1 MSLVGNLEELGL
13 GEILQLISLSRKTGV
28 LSLHSRGREGSIV
41 FKQGLVV
48 KALSSTFRMS
58 LGEVLIQKSVIDQDI
73 LRKALALQQERG
85 FSEYLGV
92 ILSKRFG
99 VAHETIE
106 VVVREQIEQVVLSLF
121 AWVEG
126 TFDFEA
132 QDDIETI
139 DGGIVDPLQFM
150 LSKGLNPQFLAMEGT
165 RVATESRAAAEA
177 SSDSAG
183 SSETDEVEIAFDL
196 ADVVNSLGS
205 APEQAAVRQLV
216 IVDDDGTTLKTLSE
230 MLRENGYEVHAMTS
244 SEDTLIRVDNLYRGG
259 QHPTVLVDL
268 IMPRMDGSG
277 VLGGIELLELLHNN
291 FKDISILV
299 MTDYHHADA
308 EKKVG
313 DMGYRCVMKPHRAEC
328 SSPETLRAFLPLLLD
343 ELRRSE
349 ADGAARG

>member
-48 KALSSTFRMS
+48 KALSSTYRMS
-58 LGEVLIQKSVIDQDI
+58 LGEVLIQKGVINQDI

-85 FSEYLGV
+85 FSEYLGL
-92 ILSKRFG
+92 ILSKRFS
-99 VAHETIE
+99 VSHETIE

-121 AWVEG
+121 AWIEG

-132 QDDIETI
+132 QEDIEAI

-165 RVATESRAAAEA
+165 RVVTENRATPDH
-177 SSDSAG
+177 DSAAG
-183 SSETDEVEIAFDL
+183 SETDEVEIAFDL
-196 ADVVNSLGS
+196 SDEVDSQGS
-205 APEQAAVRQLV
+205 AFGEEVARPLV
-216 IVDDDGTTLKTLSE
+216 IVDDDGMTLRSLSE
-230 MLRENGYEVHAMTS
+230 MLRESGYEVHAMTS
-244 SEDTLIRVDNLYRGG
+244 SEDTLILVDTLYRAGRY
-259 QHPTVLVDL
+259 PALLVDL

-328 SSPETLRAFLPLLLD
+328 SSPESLRAFLPVLLD
-343 ELRRSE
+343 ELQRLE
-349 ADGAARG
+349 GNETTRG